1 MNTDKLLDIINCTL
15 TDENIYELFKNHG
28 YDESFGNLQKDLA
41 NLLDKFI
48 VTDGE
53 LNEVAGGRASV
64 LTRVSSGILASIA
77 SFSGMNFVG
86 ARTLKEEQSKSQR
99 VLNNIKE
106 IGVNSTKEAAKFV
119 INNGGKIAGGG
130 ALLVTWSLLCAL
142 IGRHTKEVPV
152 VETKDMTEDE
162 KKLIEFARRVLDKIY
177 KDINSG
183 SKRYFNSD
191 QKSYDSLQ
199 ELITESEKIDGIQK
213 ISSDVNVG
221 QLVEKLLP
229 ERQETSTQAY
239 RDGRAE
245 LIKYEKELIDLA
257 KTLIKRHSTDN
268 VETLEKE
275 LQRLKEESKEQK
287 EKLQEVSREKE
298 QLQEQI
304 KTDEDTHKKEID
316 VIEQEKQELT
326 NQLNQ
331 VSEEKQKMENELEDL
346 KKENTK
352 KEEDSK
358 KKDSEINAN
367 AEKIQ
372 ELQNEQERL
381 QKEIEKVKKESNLK
395 EQKITSE
402 AKKEKDLL
410 QNEYCK
416 LKTELDQLKQ
426 THENHVNYTKAL
438 ANKMNKEGSKVSLDT
453 WNTLL
458 EPYLHNFTNSEKIK
472 ALTEWTKNAET
483 SVSESVLNA
492 ISDFFFGGKHPPFNV
507 PKEIPDSYKN
517 SVLGS
522 QAVTWKYVI
531 YHKPADSLDRDQL
544 RKNFVDKT
552 LWLGLF
558 ADLEKPGGE
567 KHVDLVFVLFQACRL
582 AGWTF
587 VPETICKAL
596 LEHYKNCETN
606 KIKCNDELKKRI
618 EQLLDLCGLRLRSN
632 GIYPTKGANC
642 NKTAFSYHSD

>member
-1 MNTDKLLDIINCTL
+1 MDLNKLLDIINCTL

-48 VTDGE
+48 VTDSE

-86 ARTLKEEQSKSQR
+86 AQTLKEEQSKSQR

-106 IGVNSTKEAAKFV
+106 TGVNSAKKAAKFV

-130 ALLVTWSLLCAL
+130 TLLVTWSLLCAL
-142 IGRHTKEVPV
+142 IGRYTKEVPV
-152 VETKDMTEDE
+152 VETTNMTKDE
-162 KKLIEFARRVLDKIY
+162 KESIEFARGVLTKIY
-177 KDINSG
+177 NDIKSG
-183 SKRYFNSD
+183 SKKYFNSD
-191 QKSYDSLQ
+191 KENYESLQ
-199 ELITESEKIDGIQK
+199 ELIKEGGNIKGIRK
-213 ISSDVNVG
+213 ISGNVNVG
-221 QLVEKLLP
+221 HLVKRLLE
-229 ERQETSTQAY
+229 ERNENSTQAY
-239 RDGRAE
+239 IAGRAE
-245 LIKYEKELIDLA
+245 LIKYETELITLA
-257 KTLIKRHSTDN
+257 KNLIKKHSDDN
-268 VETLEKE
+268 VEKLKQEIKKLE
-275 LQRLKEESKEQK
+275 EESENQK
-287 EKLQEVSREKE
+287 QKLEEVGQEKE
-298 QLQEQI
+298 QLKEQI
-304 KTDEDTHKKEID
+304 KTADATHKKEINE
-316 VIEQEKQELT
+316 IEQEKQKLT
-326 NQLNQ
+326 NQLKQ

-346 KKENTK
+346 KEENTK
-352 KEEDSK
+352 KEENSK
-358 KKDSEINAN
+358 NKDLEINAN

-381 QKEIEKVKKESNLK
+381 QKEIEKVKQESKLK

-402 AKKEKDLL
+402 KDLL
-410 QNEYCK
+410 KTKISN
-416 LKTELDQLKQ
+416 LKTTNNQLIQ
-426 THENHVNYTKAL
+426 TNNSHIEYTKL
-438 ANKMNKEGSKVSLDT
+438 LENKKNKEGSNASLDT

-458 EPYLHNFTNSEKIK
+458 EPYLHNLRNTKK
-472 ALTEWTKNAET
+472 QQALTEWTKKAET
-483 SVSESVLNA
+483 SVSESVIKA
-492 ISDFFFGGKHPPFNV
+492 ISDFFFGGNHPFNV
-507 PKEIPDSYKN
+507 PKDIPDSYKN
-517 SVLGS
+517 SILGS

-582 AGWTF
+582 VGWSF

-596 LEHYKNCETN
+596 LEHYKNCEEN
-606 KIKCNDELKKRI
+606 KIECNDELKKRI
-618 EQLLDLCGLRLRSN
+618 EQLLGLCGLRLIGN
-632 GIYPTKGANC
+632 AIYPTKGADC
-642 NKTAFSYHSD
+642 NSKAFKL

>member
-221 QLVEKLLP
+221 YLVEKLLP

-257 KTLIKRHSTDN
+257 KTLIKQHSTDN
-268 VETLEKE
+268 VEE
-275 LQRLKEESKEQK
+275 LQQKMKQLEDESAEQK
-287 EKLQEVSREKE
+287 KKLQEVSREKE

-304 KTDEDTHKKEID
+304 KTAEDTQKKEID
-316 VIEQEKQELT
+316 EIKQEKQKLT
-326 NQLNQ
+326 DQLKQ
-331 VSEEKQKMENELEDL
+331 ISEEKQKMETKLEDL
-346 KKENTK
+346 KEENTK

-358 KKDSEINAN
+358 NKDLEINAN
-367 AEKIQ
+367 AERIQ

-381 QKEIEKVKKESNLK
+381 QKEIEKVKKESKLK
-395 EQKITSE
+395 EQEITS
-402 AKKEKDLL
+402 EKDLL
-410 QNEYCK
+410 KTTISN
-416 LKTELDQLKQ
+416 LKTTNNQLIQ
-426 THENHVNYTKAL
+426 TNKSHIKYTKL
-438 ANKMNKEGSKVSLDT
+438 LENKRNKEGSNASLDT

-458 EPYLHNFTNSEKIK
+458 EPYLHNLKNNEKRK

-492 ISDFFFGGKHPPFNV
+492 ISGFFFGNQQQFTV
-507 PKEIPDSYKN
+507 PDCVLASYKQTLFTTFSAGKIYN
-517 SVLGS
+517 SPYYPTSEFSVS
-522 QAVTWKYVI
+522 K
-531 YHKPADSLDRDQL
+531 L
-544 RKNFVDKT
+544 RETFIRQE
-552 LWLGLF
+552 LWVKLF
-558 ADLEKPGGE
+558 EALESSDNPKD
-567 KHVDLVFVLFQACRL
+567 VDLVFVIFQVCRL

-618 EQLLDLCGLRLRSN
+618 EQLLDLCGLRLIGN
-632 GIYPTKGANC
+632 AIYPTKGADC
-642 NKTAFSYHSD
+642 NSKAFKL